1 MQTIVTDDNNSDVP
15 ADEDFLPNLPSQEVI
30 LDHLSDHLD
39 LSIISP
45 YLIHPPI
52 QEDKDGDQ
60 EEESSREQDLEDK
73 DEDFEDKDQEEK
85 SSREQDLEDE
95 YEDFGFGDSEEE
107 RESIEEE
114 EFNEGEEE
122 YHK

>member
-1 MQTIVTDDNNSDVP
+1 M
-15 ADEDFLPNLPSQEVI
+15 I
-30 LDHLSDHLD
+30 LNHLSNQLD

-52 QEDKDGDQ
+52 QDNEDGYQ

-73 DEDFEDKDQEEK
+73 DKDFEDQDQEEE
-85 SSREQDLEDE
+85 SFREQHLGDK
-95 YEDFGFGDSEEE
+95 YKDFGFEDSEEE

-114 EFNEGEEE
+114 EFNKEEE
-122 YHK
+122 